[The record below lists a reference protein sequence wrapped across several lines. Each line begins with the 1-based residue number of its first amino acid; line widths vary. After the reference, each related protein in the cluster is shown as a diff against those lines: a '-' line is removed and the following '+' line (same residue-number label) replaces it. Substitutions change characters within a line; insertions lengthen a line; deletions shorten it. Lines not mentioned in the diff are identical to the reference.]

1 MKFHIVRS
9 GETLEKIMFMYEV
22 TEDELKEVNK
32 HIKNFRTL
40 IPGSK
45 LKIPTITE
53 NIDESIMEMEPFVE
67 DYYPKNDIEETKEV
81 SLIEEEQAEEVLEIV
96 EENDFEKDVSKQ
108 NDLID
113 EKKEID
119 ITKITQEKVDNQ
131 NERIKQNQEKKE
143 KPEKASTKHKL
154 NYYPYYYY
162 NPYYG
167 RYFVYYLPIY
177 S

>member
-22 TEDELKEVNK
+22 TEDEIKEVNK
-32 HIKNFRTL
+32 HIKNFRNL

-53 NIDESIMEMEPFVE
+53 NIDDEIMEMEPFVE
-67 DYYPKNDIEETKEV
+67 DYYPKNDY
-81 SLIEEEQAEEVLEIV
+81 EEEQEVMLEPEEPLV
-96 EENDFEKDVSKQ
+96 EVESSLKDETEV
-108 NDLID
+108 
-113 EKKEID
+113 KEVQID
-119 ITKITQEKVDNQ
+119 INKETRESLPKE
-131 NERIKQNQEKKE
+131 KE
-143 KPEKASTKHKL
+143 KPEKASPKHKL

-167 RYFVYYLPIY
+167 RYFVYYLPVY

>member
-32 HIKNFRTL
+32 HIKNFSVL

-67 DYYPKNDIEETKEV
+67 DYYPKNDIEEIKEV
-81 SLIEEEQAEEVLEIV
+81 SLIEEEQTEEVLETIESEDSESQREL
-96 EENDFEKDVSKQ
+96 EECKEETNNVRREEIKEQ
-108 NDLID
+108 NE
-113 EKKEID
+113 EKKP
-119 ITKITQEKVDNQ
+119 NL
-131 NERIKQNQEKKE
+131 
-143 KPEKASTKHKL
+143 ASTKHKL

>member
-22 TEDELKEVNK
+22 TEDEIKEVNK
-32 HIKNFRTL
+32 HIKNFRNL

-53 NIDESIMEMEPFVE
+53 NIDEEIMEMEPFVE
-67 DYYPKNDIEETKEV
+67 DYYPKNDY
-81 SLIEEEQAEEVLEIV
+81 EEEQEVMLEPEEPLVEVESPLKDENEVKEEI
-96 EENDFEKDVSKQ
+96 
-108 NDLID
+108 
-113 EKKEID
+113 KEVQID
-119 ITKITQEKVDNQ
+119 INKETRESLSKE
-131 NERIKQNQEKKE
+131 KE
-143 KPEKASTKHKL
+143 KPEKASPKHKL

-167 RYFVYYLPIY
+167 RYFVYYLPVY

>member
-22 TEDELKEVNK
+22 TEDEIKEVNK
-32 HIKNFRTL
+32 HIKNFRNL

-53 NIDESIMEMEPFVE
+53 NIDEEIMEMEPFVE
-67 DYYPKNDIEETKEV
+67 DYYPKNDY
-81 SLIEEEQAEEVLEIV
+81 EEEQEVMLEPEEPLV
-96 EENDFEKDVSKQ
+96 EVESPLKDENEV
-108 NDLID
+108 
-113 EKKEID
+113 KEVQID
-119 ITKITQEKVDNQ
+119 INKETRESLSKE
-131 NERIKQNQEKKE
+131 KE
-143 KPEKASTKHKL
+143 KPEKASPKHKL

-167 RYFVYYLPIY
+167 RYFVYYLPVY